1 MTTEGQTQA
10 KGVSSRSPELEEVR
24 SLIREGRLKDAETKA
39 LLFTG
44 SEMRPAVRLEAFS
57 FLIRIGAETR
67 TIDKIPPYIEEI
79 KKLDIKTPEE
89 KALLAQCL
97 YSTGLGWLYSSNP
110 EKARE
115 YFNRSL
121 AISEE
126 VGAAELVFSNR
137 LMLVDILRTDG
148 SYQQV
153 LDQVDEL
160 KTLAEATGVPV
171 NVGKVYSLIGNVHR
185 KLGFYRKALESYESA
200 RKIYNDYKST
210 GQYHFVLWAIGTCY
224 AALEDREKAGIYLDL
239 AKTNAQGGEF
249 WRINV
254 LSDLTMAEL
263 YTVLGDFTHA
273 DETYKKVSEV
283 AGTDENSYYG
293 RRILRGQTLLAIKRG
308 EFAIANEIIDRL
320 VIVALREKNQ
330 NEIMRLRLLKAEV
343 LLREGEAVQHD
354 EARTMLQEVLAYYRD
369 RGARRQQV
377 LSLELIARLDS
388 RSGYPNDAARKIDEM
403 LELAQQG
410 NMTRLLVRGHLARMV
425 LERKF
430 GRETSKDQITKL
442 EELIQ
447 AINGTAE
454 KMILQ
459 RFSSASYEEWSNHLQ
474 RLDIHYQRFVNE
486 FFEDFHFVPQQSIDI
501 EIDRNSNYVREK
513 HLGEIPF
520 HNKFTL
526 MRILCLLAEAPG
538 KEFSKEQLAQEIWGQ
553 DYNPLRHDNNI
564 YININRLRKLLEP
577 NPRESRYVMN
587 GARGYYFNP
596 AMKVNIS
603 SKISEVAPRAQGS
616 RRTQE
621 GVQP

>member
-1 MTTEGQTQA
+1 M
-10 KGVSSRSPELEEVR
+10 
-24 SLIREGRLKDAETKA
+24 
-39 LLFTG
+39 
-44 SEMRPAVRLEAFS
+44 
-57 FLIRIGAETR
+57 
-67 TIDKIPPYIEEI
+67 
-79 KKLDIKTPEE
+79 
-89 KALLAQCL
+89 
-97 YSTGLGWLYSSNP
+97 
-110 EKARE
+110 
-115 YFNRSL
+115 
-121 AISEE
+121 
-126 VGAAELVFSNR
+126 
-137 LMLVDILRTDG
+137 
-148 SYQQV
+148 
-153 LDQVDEL
+153 
-160 KTLAEATGVPV
+160 
-171 NVGKVYSLIGNVHR
+171 
-185 KLGFYRKALESYESA
+185 
-200 RKIYNDYKST
+200 
-210 GQYHFVLWAIGTCY
+210 
-224 AALEDREKAGIYLDL
+224 
-239 AKTNAQGGEF
+239 
-249 WRINV
+249 
-254 LSDLTMAEL
+254 
-263 YTVLGDFTHA
+263 
-273 DETYKKVSEV
+273 
-283 AGTDENSYYG
+283 
-293 RRILRGQTLLAIKRG
+293 RGQTLLAIKRG

-616 RRTQE
+616 RRSQE